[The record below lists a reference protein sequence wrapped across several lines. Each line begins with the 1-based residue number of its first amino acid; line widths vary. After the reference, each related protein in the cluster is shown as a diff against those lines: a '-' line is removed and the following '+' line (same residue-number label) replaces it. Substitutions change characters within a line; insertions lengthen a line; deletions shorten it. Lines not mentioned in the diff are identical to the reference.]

1 MRRLLFSIVII
12 AAILAGAGAPAQ
24 TARAQGPVINAELN
38 KSFTPISIV
47 AGQVTRLNITIFN
60 TNAFALEDA
69 SWIDNL
75 TGVQPGM
82 RLADP
87 VNLSNT
93 CGGTVTA
100 EPNGTTIELT
110 GGSVPP
116 QMGATLGS
124 CSVEVDVTSTVAG
137 NLVNTIP
144 AGVLAATGG
153 GMDITN
159 TTPASATLRVSVV
172 QPPSLSKAF
181 NPNTV
186 YVGQTSQLT
195 ITIRN
200 TDLVN
205 ALTELS
211 VTDTLPLN
219 VALASPVVGSLTA
232 CGASAALLADSGT
245 RVITLSNATI
255 SPNTSCLVRVNVV
268 SLTPNTYTNTINPGA
283 ISTRQG
289 VTNGSAASAPLNV
302 QAVGIAKAFS
312 PATFQAGGES
322 TLTITLR
329 NPTGAPYTNVSI
341 TDTLP
346 AAPNTNLTVVPDSAA
361 TTCGGSA
368 VTTLPRSVTLT
379 GGTIPAGTPATPGFC
394 TITVR
399 VTVPAGAPAATYTNT
414 ILANSM
420 STEQGVT
427 NNLSASANVSVYAQ
441 GTGISGAAKSFS
453 PNPILPGANSRL
465 RITIPAPA
473 DTALT
478 NFSITDRLPDGMLIS
493 NSTAPSRTNCGAASV
508 INAPTGGDTFS
519 LTNATIA
526 AGATCTINVYVTAAT
541 AGVYQNVIEPF
552 RITNDQNRRPANNIT
567 GSLTVRSLSGMTVAK
582 AFYPTTVNPNGI
594 STLTITLTNT
604 NTSPL
609 TDVSLADPLPFS
621 NATSGVFA
629 APTPNISTTC
639 GSGSVVVNTA
649 ANQSQTLVMTGGT
662 IPAQVGGVAGVCTIN
677 IDVIGRGAA
686 TTRTNTIP
694 VANVS
699 ATISDTGDVIAPQ
712 AAASATLTIA
722 NISIGVV
729 KGFTP
734 LTIFGGSA
742 STLTVQLNN
751 PTNAQL
757 VGIAFTDNMPAG
769 MIIANPPNL
778 NVGTCGGAISGV
790 PGANT
795 FSFSGG
801 NLPPAGS
808 CSLSLSVTMTVNANL
823 TNIIP
828 ANAVSTTNGARNP
841 QATQATLTN
850 LPGASV
856 SKVFSP
862 NPVVAGL
869 ENTSLLTITI
879 QNTGNT
885 PITSM
890 ALLDR
895 LPAGLQI
902 ASAPAAVNNCGGG
915 LAADAG
921 GTDILLTGG
930 VLAGNTS
937 CTIVVPV
944 SGANPGNYLN
954 SIPAGALTN
963 AEGAT
968 NTLPAEDTLVLTAQP
983 ELTVTKTATSSGP
996 YIAGSTINYEIV
1008 AQNTG
1013 NIALTGVTITDPG
1026 AGVTLGA
1033 CTPEQ
1038 PAALDPDQS
1047 MTCAASYTLTQGDM
1061 DAGSYTNTAFADSDQ
1076 SDPDSDSE
1084 TVTLPPNPV
1093 LELLKTGTL
1102 RMDTVAPDGVA
1113 NVGDTITYV
1122 FTVTNRGNVTLT
1134 NITLSDTVGGVTI
1147 SGGPLASLAPGASD
1161 SATFTGSYTL
1171 TQEDIDAGTFTNT
1184 ASASG
1189 NPPSGDPVT
1198 DDGSDTQDLEDAP
1211 ALELVKTGTL
1221 HMDGVAPDDEVNP
1234 GDSITYAFTVTNT
1247 GNVTLTDITLA
1258 DTVGGVTVSGG
1269 PLAELAPGDSDSTTF
1284 TGSYTIVQDDID
1296 AGRFTNTAT
1305 ASGITP
1311 SDETVSDSDEH
1322 VQTLPGAPSVGAA
1335 KRLLSDPVEV
1345 SPGVWNVIYEIV
1357 VRNYGNLPVEDLQV
1371 DEDLA
1376 DTFPPDT
1383 TFVINDLSCTGCLVD
1398 TTFNGITRTGMLAG
1412 TETLPVGGEFVIQLD
1427 LNVTP
1432 DASGPFNNT
1441 AAVSGSTP
1449 AGDPVSDDS
1458 QNGADPDPDGDGDPT
1473 NNDEPTPVDFGPS
1486 LFDPPIGFKTVN
1498 GRRLPVLRWTVV
1510 WVNNSN
1516 IVAVDAV
1523 SSDPIPQGS
1532 TFDDDGVPSG
1542 YPLPAGPLPI
1552 GSTTS
1557 GVSCVDSSD
1566 STSTTYCYYEGPSTE
1581 YPRGRVVWQGTLG
1594 PDFGVT
1600 DVELALNRINIS
1612 FSTRVS
1618 RNTSRVSNTAVID
1631 TDRNGDGDVADAGEA
1646 RSATA
1651 SAAWRRRAAQ
1661 DEELPATGFAPG
1673 KITQLPRQPGGL
1685 AYAALDDLKL
1695 QIPALKLD
1703 APILAVPLGEDGWQ
1717 VAWLGGAVGYLEGT
1731 AFPTWNGN
1739 SALTAHV
1746 YDANGKPGPFVNL
1759 GSLRWG
1765 DRVVVRAF
1773 GQNYTYEVRSVR
1785 ASVRPDEANVITHEE
1800 TPWLTLVTCQGYD
1813 ETTGSYRWRTVVRA
1827 VLVKVE

>member
-12 AAILAGAGAPAQ
+12 AAVLAGIGAPAQ
-24 TARAQGPVINAELN
+24 TASAQGPVINAELN

-47 AGQVTRLNITIFN
+47 AGQITRLNITIFN
-60 TNAFALEDA
+60 TNAFPLEDA
-69 SWIDNL
+69 AWTDNL
-75 TGVQPGM
+75 IGVQPGM

-87 VNLSNT
+87 VNLTNS
-93 CGGTVTA
+93 CGGTVSA
-100 EPNGTTIELT
+100 EPNGTTIALS
-110 GGSVPP
+110 GGTVPP
-116 QMGATLGS
+116 QVGATLGS
-124 CSVEVDVTSTVAG
+124 CSVEVDVTSTASG

-144 AGVLAATGG
+144 ANVLTAIGS

-181 NPNTV
+181 SPNTV

-205 ALTELS
+205 TLTELS
-211 VTDTLPLN
+211 VTDPLPPN
-219 VALASPVVGSLTA
+219 VALANPVAASLTA
-232 CGASAALLADSGT
+232 CGASAALSAFSGSS
-245 RVITLSNATI
+245 VITLSNASI
-255 SPNTSCLVRVNVV
+255 APNTSCLVRVNVV

-346 AAPNTNLTVVPDSAA
+346 AAPNTNLTVVPGSAA
-361 TTCGGSA
+361 TTCGGTA
-368 VTTLPRSVTLT
+368 ITTLPRSVTLT
-379 GGTIPAGTPATPGFC
+379 GGTIPAGTPAAPGIC
-394 TITVR
+394 TVTVR
-399 VTVPAGAPAATYTNT
+399 VTAPAGAPAATYNNT
-414 ILANSM
+414 IPANAM

-427 NNLSASANVSVYAQ
+427 NNLSASANVNVYAQ
-441 GTGISGAAKSFS
+441 GAGISGAAKSFS
-453 PNPILPGANSRL
+453 PNPISPGENSRL

-478 NFSITDRLPDGMLIS
+478 NFSITDRLPDGMIIS
-493 NSTAPSRTNCGAASV
+493 NSTAPSRSNCGAASV
-508 INAPTGGDTFS
+508 INAPTGGDTFT

-526 AGATCTINVYVTAAT
+526 AGTTCTINVYVTAAV
-541 AGVYQNVIEPF
+541 AGVYQNVIEPD
-552 RITNDQNRRPANNIT
+552 RITNDQNRRPVNNIT

-604 NTSPL
+604 NSSPL
-609 TDVSLADPLPFS
+609 TGVSLADPLPFT
-621 NATSGVFA
+621 NATNGIFA

-639 GSGSVVVNTA
+639 GAGSVSVTTA
-649 ANQSQTLVMTGGT
+649 ANQSQTVVMTGGSV
-662 IPAQVGGVAGVCTIN
+662 PAQVSGVAGVCTIN

-686 TTRTNTIP
+686 ATRTNTIP
-694 VANVS
+694 IANVS
-699 ATISDTGDVIAPQ
+699 ATISGTGDVIAPQ

-778 NVGTCGGAISGV
+778 STGGCGGAISGA
-790 PGANT
+790 PGESS

-828 ANAVSTTNGARNP
+828 ANAVTTTNGARNP

-869 ENTSLLTITI
+869 ENYSLLTITI

-902 ASAPAAVNNCGGG
+902 ANTPAAVNNCGGA

-921 GTDILLTGG
+921 GTDILLSGG
-930 VLAGNTS
+930 VLAGNMS

-944 SGANPGNYLN
+944 SGANPGNYVN
-954 SIPAGALTN
+954 SIPAGALSN
-963 AEGAT
+963 LEGAT
-968 NTLPAEDTLVLTAQP
+968 NTLPAEDTLVLTARP
-983 ELTVTKTATSSGP
+983 ELSLVKSSSFDPGADGYANPGEIISYAFLIRNSGNVPLTDVAVTDPLPGLSAITCPQTTLAVGEEMTCTATYAVTQADIDAGSVYNLATADSGESGPGTDENTQPLPQNPALTVEKSSTTTSLSAPGTVTYSYQVT
-996 YIAGSTINYEIV
+996 
-1008 AQNTG
+1008 NTG
-1013 NIALTGVTITDPG
+1013 NITLTGIILSDDNDNDDLTCPAD
-1026 AGVTLGA
+1026 TLAVG
-1033 CTPEQ
+1033 T
-1038 PAALDPDQS
+1038 S
-1047 MTCAASYTLTQGDM
+1047 MTCTATHTFTQDELE
-1061 DAGSYTNTAFADSDQ
+1061 AGGSLDNIVTADSD
-1076 SDPDSDSE
+1076 E
-1084 TVTLPPNPV
+1084 TEPVTDDLSIPISQNPAIN
-1093 LELLKTGTL
+1093 LEKTGTL
-1102 RMDTVAPDGVA
+1102 HMDTAAPDDEV
-1113 NVGDTITYV
+1113 NPGDTITYA
-1122 FTVTNRGNVTLT
+1122 FTVINTGNVTLT
-1134 NITLSDTVGGVTI
+1134 DITLSDTVGGVTI
-1147 SGGPLASLAPGASD
+1147 SGGPLDELAPGESD
-1161 SATFTGSYTL
+1161 SATFTGSYTII
-1171 TQEDIDAGTFTNT
+1171 QDNIDAG
-1184 ASASG
+1184 S
-1189 NPPSGDPVT
+1189 
-1198 DDGSDTQDLEDAP
+1198 
-1211 ALELVKTGTL
+1211 
-1221 HMDGVAPDDEVNP
+1221 
-1234 GDSITYAFTVTNT
+1234 
-1247 GNVTLTDITLA
+1247 
-1258 DTVGGVTVSGG
+1258 
-1269 PLAELAPGDSDSTTF
+1269 
-1284 TGSYTIVQDDID
+1284 
-1296 AGRFTNTAT
+1296 FTNTAT
-1305 ASGITP
+1305 VTGITP
-1311 SDETVSDSDEH
+1311 GDDTVSDPDEH
-1322 VQTLPGAPSVGAA
+1322 VQILPGAPSLGAA
-1335 KRLLSDPVEV
+1335 KRLLSAPVEV

-1357 VRNYGNLPVEDLQV
+1357 VRNYGNLPVDDLQV

-1376 DTFPPDT
+1376 ATFPPDT
-1383 TFVINDLSCTGCLVD
+1383 IFVINDLSCTGCLID
-1398 TTFNGITRTGMLAG
+1398 TAFDGVVHTGMLAG
-1412 TETLPVGGEFVIQLD
+1412 TETLPVGATFVIQLD

-1441 AAVSGSTP
+1441 AAASGSTP

-1458 QNGADPDPDGDGDPT
+1458 HNGADPDPDGDGDPT
-1473 NNDEPTPVDFGPS
+1473 NNNAPTPVDFGPS
-1486 LFDPPIGFKTVN
+1486 LFDPPIGFKTFN
-1498 GRRLPVLRWTVV
+1498 ARRLPVLRWTVV

-1516 IVAVDAV
+1516 IVAIDAV

-1532 TFDDDGVPSG
+1532 AFDDDGVPSG
-1542 YPLPAGPLPI
+1542 YTLPAGPLPA
-1552 GSTTS
+1552 GSTAT
-1557 GVSCVDSSD
+1557 GVSCVDSSP

-1618 RNTSRVSNTAVID
+1618 GNTNRVSNTAVID
-1631 TDRNGDGDVADAGEA
+1631 ADRNGDGDVADAGEA

-1673 KITQLPRQPGGL
+1673 KITRLPPQPSGL
-1685 AYAALDDLKL
+1685 TYTAAGDLKL
-1695 QIPALKLD
+1695 QIPALTLD
-1703 APILAVPLGEDGWQ
+1703 TPILAVPLGEEGWR
-1717 VAWLGGAVGYLEGT
+1717 VDWLGHAVGYLEGT

-1739 SALTAHV
+1739 SVLTAHV
-1746 YDANGKPGPFVNL
+1746 YDANGKPGPFINL

-1773 GQNYTYEVRSVR
+1773 GQNYIYEVRSVR
-1785 ASVRPDEANVITHEE
+1785 TNVRPDDADVITHEE
-1800 TPWLTLVTCQGYD
+1800 TPWLTLITCQGYD
-1813 ETTGSYRWRTVVRA
+1813 ETTGGYRWRTVVRA
-1827 VLVKVE
+1827 ALVKVE